1 MKTTPIDQIESR
13 PRKVALGTFDGVHLG
28 HRAVIGAADTV
39 VTFDPHPVT
48 VVAPDRVPRLLTTIG
63 QKAGLLSE
71 LGVRELVVVPFDE
84 RTAAMTPQEFVDE
97 ILVEALQ
104 ATEVRVGE
112 NFRFGKGAAGDT
124 VLLGQQAGFETTVVP
139 LLERDGR
146 VVSSSWI
153 RELVGEGQVAAA
165 SELLGHE
172 FELLGPVVEG
182 EKRGRELG
190 YPTANLVPTPGY
202 CLPAHG
208 VYAATATLEG
218 GEEVPAAV
226 SIGLR
231 PTFQTELGELI
242 EAYLIDFDG
251 DLYGQEL
258 ALRFRSHLRPELRF
272 EDAEALIGQM
282 ATDVADARAALADG

>member
-63 QKAGLLSE
+63 QKAALLSE

-190 YPTANLVPTPGY
+190 YPTANLVPIPGY